1 MTRNTIGNIMA
12 SLGLL
17 TTLFGVGAFT
27 HYDQYALGLT
37 LFAVGAALMFFAPST
52 LTIRPD

>member
-1 MTRNTIGNIMA
+1 MTSNTIGNIMA

-52 LTIRPD
+52 LTIRSN